1 MAKVFPES
9 FPVLLEND
17 PGRRAE
23 RVVYEALSRLD
34 GKHRVFY
41 SVPWHKTE
49 KYGHPKD
56 GEADFIVAHPDKGIL
71 VLEVKGG
78 EIGYDA
84 ARDEWRSISA
94 GGKVHRIKDPVKQ
107 TQRTKYWL
115 RDDLLKLPAWG
126 LNQVPLGY
134 GVIFPDTVIGGGD
147 IKSDLPRALVLD
159 HRDLEE
165 VEESIAGMFAHYGKG
180 LGEPLGHNNI
190 RVLQSRLASSFKL
203 TTPLGVKVDA
213 DAEQLIELTEAQAA
227 MLGFLGDRK
236 RAVIKGCAGSGKTM
250 LALEQARRFR
260 DQGLSV
266 LLTCFNEPLAEFLGR
281 RAGDGIEV
289 LNFHGLCESVAKEAG
304 VAPSFADSD
313 PREYYSRLLPE
324 AALQAA
330 GMIDRR
336 YDAII
341 VDEAQDLEDD
351 WWIVI
356 EAFLSESDTEARL
369 FVFRD
374 DNQNLYLGRHR
385 SSVPVDE
392 APFSLPQNCRN
403 TAAIHEFISRFHKH
417 PENMKTKAPEGS
429 RVELISCSTEAQ
441 HVQEV
446 RKVLHKV
453 VVDGKVDPA
462 DVVVL
467 TPRAQRR
474 SNLKVGEKLGN
485 FTLVEGRPSSA
496 LEIQISTIHRFKG
509 LDRKVAIV
517 AEIDSKVGPHPK
529 ALLYVGCSRAQA
541 KLFVVFTG
549 DGETAVS
556 DIVKELLV

>member
-1 MAKVFPES
+1 MARVFPEQ
-9 FPVLLEND
+9 FPESLRRD

-23 RVVYEALSRLD
+23 KIVYESLGRLD
-34 GKHRVFY
+34 GKHWVFY

-49 KYGHPKD
+49 RYGHPKD

-94 GGKVHRIKDPVKQ
+94 RGKVHRIKDPVKQ

-115 RDDLLKLPAWG
+115 RDDLLKLPKWG
-126 LNQVPLGY
+126 PQQVPMGY

-147 IKSDLPRALVLD
+147 LKSDLPRALVLD
-159 HRDLEE
+159 HRDLES
-165 VEESIAGMFAHYGKG
+165 VEESIAGMFAHFGKG
-180 LGEPLGHNNI
+180 LGEPLGHSNL
-190 RVLQSRLASSFKL
+190 RVLQSRLANSFSL

-281 RAGDGIEV
+281 RCGDGIEV

-304 VAPSFADSD
+304 VAPSLAGSD
-313 PREYYSRLLPE
+313 PREYYSRLLPD
-324 AALQAA
+324 AALKAA
-330 GMIDRR
+330 DLIDRR

-356 EAFLSESDTEARL
+356 EAFLSDPDNEARL

-385 SSVPVDE
+385 SSVPVEE
-392 APFSLPQNCRN
+392 APFPLPQNCRN
-403 TAAIHEFISRFHKH
+403 TAAIHRFISRFHKH
-417 PENMKTKAPEGS
+417 PENIETNAPEGS
-429 RVELISCSTEAQ
+429 EVELISCSSEAQ

-446 RKVLHKV
+446 RKALHRV
-453 VVDGKVDPA
+453 VVEGKVDTS

-474 SNLKVGEKLGN
+474 SNLKCGEKFGN
-485 FTLVEGRPSSA
+485 FTLVDHRPTA
-496 LEIQISTIHRFKG
+496 PLEIQVSTIHRFKG
-509 LDRKVAIV
+509 LDRKVAIL
-517 AEIDSKVGPHPK
+517 AEIDGKMGINPM
-529 ALLYVGCSRAQA
+529 ALLYVGASRAQA
-541 KLFVVFTG
+541 KLFVVFTEE
-549 DGETAVS
+549 GETAVPAS
-556 DIVKELLV
+556 VRELLA